1 MEISSSSSSNSSASY
16 KTASSFNSS
25 SSYKSANSSNF
36 RSGEDIIK
44 KYIRKYVKK
53 YLDNKEKKRLELL
66 EYEKQ
71 VKENAA
77 KFITS
82 MAKIKLEKNKTLKNK
97 SATTIQSHV
106 RELSLRNKRR
116 GVNIGDILC
125 NNEKIDDIKTKIAE
139 YYNIK
144 LKELPIER
152 IDNLRL
158 YNCSFGNKNL
168 TGITKSINYSTIFNV
183 SFASTKLQSIAFT
196 SVVFLSGKPFSEPY
210 KIFTKYYPIDNDM
223 MLSRKKSKR
232 TTGVA
237 CDFRNTNL
245 QGCKFTNCTFNSI
258 MFDSCKISGVKFV
271 NCRFIN
277 CSFISCIF
285 ENIEQAKLKVEF
297 INCDIIFDEHTSNT
311 EFIIHSESVNNSIK
325 ADNYLY
331 YFDKCKFFN
340 YCHEVRNIKIISNL
354 PNSLSRNPITKYIY
368 LVKCFI
374 KSYFINDLLLFALNT
389 DKYLFYECIFED
401 CKFIRSTITTNTFF
415 RCTLKNC
422 NFSIAKFQFGARF
435 ENNKFISC
443 YFYSITI
450 IIEQNTI
457 PIIIF
462 KTDFTGSQ
470 FINTNLAYI
479 TFEQCDMYGCD
490 FSPRLIPLADGRQAT
505 TVTSFYDEN
514 NPNESSTKFIESNIK
529 SCNFTQTMGLIGHD
543 FRQVKD
549 QDLTSVNFTGVEL
562 QDSDFEGCKITGTIF
577 AYATLTGCN
586 FRDVREF
593 QNADFTGIVGVPD
606 NIPDGLNIN
615 AEILASNEVHTRFSL
630 FKNSH
635 FDSSI
640 RFFVSFWEEN
650 SSVRMIKYDATFTG
664 IENEIKSLKKEIE
677 GLTSDKR
684 PEVEYYDF
692 HEIHNNADKF
702 KELFIKIYTGILS
715 EPELDELKRK
725 LDKCI
730 DHSFIDSINKDRN
743 TCNIIM
749 HSLLFLLYQC
759 KFYKQNFIDL
769 YIEEIFN
776 AHGKN
781 SMSCLLGM
789 SERLV
794 TTHCSCIA
802 TTNSLLKPYKKLEEL
817 KKNDELY
824 KLFDDLDEELFR
836 IYTTTTKYSFN
847 KLLNL
852 IIPTSL
858 LAESDE
864 EEQLFDEIMGNLEIN
879 FTLIREEWFK
889 TMQEY
894 YKIKVK
900 LDNKESVEKN
910 DTSIVEK
917 VHQLIK
923 DGVFKEIDKLLENY
937 EKTIRKNPIIY
948 RDIVSKL
955 ESISKKYEKESIS
968 KKCDEIMRILNNKIG
983 NEKKLVMDSIFGL
996 VDKSENIDEGDIG
1009 YYLEGGKKRNN
1020 TTRKSKANGKANGKG
1035 KDKAKGI
1042 SKTTEKTRTSY
1053 ENVEKLIID
1062 EFLTSNKKAI
1072 DKLTSSKDIDINM
1085 EIIDKRRRTYYS
1097 NRYK

>member
-1 MEISSSSSSNSSASY
+1 MDKSKDTSKARAQAIIERALKRYIKDY
-16 KTASSFNSS
+16 KIN
-25 SSYKSANSSNF
+25 
-36 RSGEDIIK
+36 
-44 KYIRKYVKK
+44 
-53 YLDNKEKKRLELL
+53 LDFEKRLKSLFEVS
-66 EYEKQ
+66 

-82 MAKIKLEKNKTLKNK
+82 MAKIKLEKNRTLKNK
-97 SATTIQSHV
+97 AATKIQSRV
-106 RELSLRNKRR
+106 RGLTARNKRQ
-116 GVNIGDILC
+116 GVNVNIGNILC
-125 NNEKIDDIKTKIAE
+125 NETKEYDIKTKIAE
-139 YYNIK
+139 YYNIE
-144 LKELPIER
+144 LKEVPLKS

-158 YNCSFGNKNL
+158 YNCSFGNKDL
-168 TGITKSINYSTIFNV
+168 RGITKSINYSTIFNV

-210 KIFTKYYPIDNDM
+210 KIFTKYYPIDNDIM
-223 MLSRKKSKR
+223 VSRKKSKK

-258 MFDSCKISGVKFV
+258 MFDSCKISGVNFV
-271 NCRFIN
+271 KCRFIN
-277 CSFISCIF
+277 CSFTSCIF
-285 ENIEQAKLKVEF
+285 ENIEQVKLEVEF
-297 INCDIIFDEHTSNT
+297 INCDIIFDKHTSNN

-331 YFDKCKFFN
+331 YFEKCKFFN

-401 CKFIRSTITTNTFF
+401 CKFIRSTITSNTFF
-415 RCTLKNC
+415 VCTLKNC
-422 NFSIAKFQFGARF
+422 NFSIATFQFEARF

-462 KTDFTGSQ
+462 NTDFTGSQ

-479 TFEQCDMYGCD
+479 IFEQCDMYGCD
-490 FSPRLIPLADGRQAT
+490 FSPRLIPIADGRQAT
-505 TVTSFYDEN
+505 TLTSFYDQT
-514 NPNESSTKFIESNIK
+514 NPNESSTKFIDSNIK
-529 SCNFTQTMGLIGHD
+529 SCNFTQTMGLVKHD
-543 FRQVKD
+543 FRTVKH

-586 FRDVREF
+586 FRDVHEF

-630 FKNSH
+630 FKTTH

-640 RFFVSFWEEN
+640 RFFVSFCEQN
-650 SSVRMIKYDATFTG
+650 SSVRMINPDATFTD
-664 IENEIKSLKKEIE
+664 IENEIKSLKKEIK
-677 GLTSDKR
+677 GLTSDK
-684 PEVEYYDF
+684 PQEVEYYDF
-692 HEIHNNADKF
+692 HRIDNNADKF
-702 KELFIKIYTGILS
+702 KEIFIKIYTGILS
-715 EPELDELKRK
+715 EPELDKLKQK

-730 DHSFIDSINKDRN
+730 DHNFIDSINKDTN

-789 SERLV
+789 TERLV
-794 TTHCSCIA
+794 TTHCACIA
-802 TTNSLLKPYKKLEEL
+802 TINSVLKPYKTLEEL
-817 KKNDELY
+817 KKKDELY

-836 IYTTTTKYSFN
+836 IYTTTTKYTFN
-847 KLLNL
+847 RLLNL

-900 LDNKESVEKN
+900 LDNKESVEETN
-910 DTSIVEK
+910 SRIVE
-917 VHQLIK
+917 QLIN
-923 DGVFKEIDKLLENY
+923 DGVFKDISKLLENY
-937 EKTIRKNPIIY
+937 EKTIIENPDIN

-955 ESISKKYEKESIS
+955 ESIKQTYDQEYIS
-968 KKCDEIMRILNNKIG
+968 KKCDEIMRILNSKIAD
-983 NEKKLVMDSIFGL
+983 EKKLVMESIFGL
-996 VDKSENIDEGDIG
+996 VGKSTNIDENDITE
-1009 YYLEGGKKRNN
+1009 YLEGGKKRNN
-1020 TTRKSKANGKANGKG
+1020 TTRKSKGNGKGNGKG

-1062 EFLTSNKKAI
+1062 QFLTSNKKAI

-1097 NRYK
+1097 DRYE